1 VIDVEESMTAFARS
15 LGMETNGQQLHALK
29 EQLNRLA
36 ASSVRMGMVQEGHAY
51 QVNTQIISAFD
62 LWYPTDPKQKTLWPS
77 TVKLSHEFFES
88 LERHA
93 VPLDHRAVRAIAH
106 SSMALDAYTWL
117 AQRLHRV
124 PVARPQFIPW
134 SAVYDQFGQG
144 FARVRDFR
152 RRFLKTLRQVK
163 SVYSAALLDADE
175 KGMMLFHSPTPIPSK
190 SGLIGQG

>member
-1 VIDVEESMTAFARS
+1 
-15 LGMETNGQQLHALK
+15 METNGQQIRDLK
-29 EQLNRLA
+29 GQLSRLA
-36 ASSVRMGMVQEGHAY
+36 ASSIRMGMVQEGRAY

-62 LWYPTDPKQKTLWPS
+62 LWYPTDPGQKVLWPS
-77 TVKLSHEFFES
+77 TVRLSHEFFES

-124 PVARPQFIPW
+124 PVAKPQFIPW
-134 SAVYDQFGQG
+134 SSAYDQFGQG

-152 RRFLKTLRQVK
+152 RSFLKTLLQVH
-163 SVYSAALLDADE
+163 SVYPAARLEADE
-175 KGMMLFHSPTPIPSK
+175 KGMTLFNSPTPIPSK
-190 SGLIGQG
+190 SVLIDQ